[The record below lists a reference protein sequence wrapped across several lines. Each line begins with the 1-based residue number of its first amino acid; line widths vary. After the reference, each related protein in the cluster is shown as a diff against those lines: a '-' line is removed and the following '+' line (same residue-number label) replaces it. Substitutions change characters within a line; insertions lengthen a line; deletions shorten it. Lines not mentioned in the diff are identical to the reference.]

1 MRTDARAA
9 QPKCLVGLAFL
20 LLPEGLGV
28 ESVGRASDPGQNRQ
42 GDQNGYDRLHG
53 PHSICAIRTT
63 PLSTVIAGRRL
74 AREPAPSV
82 PQVTIKSFPRSGG
95 FGSGPCSYSLGPT
108 CESTRSIDPR
118 FAAGACS
125 RLACIR
131 WRGRVGTSPLAPN
144 TRPQRH
150 AERDHHC
157 GRSAIRP
164 GGARDDEEVGPGA
177 VAAADHSSAKQSR
190 SGRSQ
195 S

>member
-1 MRTDARAA
+1 
-9 QPKCLVGLAFL
+9 
-20 LLPEGLGV
+20 
-28 ESVGRASDPGQNRQ
+28 
-42 GDQNGYDRLHG
+42 
-53 PHSICAIRTT
+53 
-63 PLSTVIAGRRL
+63 LSTVIAGRRL

-82 PQVTIKSFPRSGG
+82 PQVTSKSFPRSGG
-95 FGSGPCSYSLGPT
+95 FGSGPYSYSLGPT
-108 CESTRSIDPR
+108 CESPRRIDLEASLRRRSMLKVGVYSLARPR
-118 FAAGACS
+118 RWNEPAC
-125 RLACIR
+125 
-131 WRGRVGTSPLAPN
+131 PQN

-150 AERDHHC
+150 AERDRHC